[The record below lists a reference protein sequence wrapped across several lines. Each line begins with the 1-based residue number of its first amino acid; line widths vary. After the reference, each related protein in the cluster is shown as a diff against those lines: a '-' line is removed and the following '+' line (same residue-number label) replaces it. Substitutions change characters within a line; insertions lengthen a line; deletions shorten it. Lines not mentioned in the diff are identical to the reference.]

1 MALTKGSIDF
11 KLFKLER
18 SFKQRFNNIG
28 IPITFLFESIMYFLL
43 SSIEILFYFS
53 YLILFY
59 KFNFFWKLTFVTILV
74 IYIMIDMLL
83 YFNIYEYVRKINMKK
98 TFIYNKESQTLE
110 EVKALYKNDDGK
122 MIAEIVKTNNT
133 ETLDEL
139 KSQKRKLSKFQ
150 NKYNSKDK
158 EEIDKI
164 KSEIK
169 NYPEKIIIEKNV
181 YRELD
186 KEVEYYKTKK
196 RMESTPTLIH
206 SVLPLALIIIS
217 IITGLIHNFKI
228 FNLKIPIEISYLLIL
243 LLLIMIKIQCT
254 VYFSKKILDHE
265 KKSREEEVKEEI
277 YSLIKNKSS
286 E

>member
-1 MALTKGSIDF
+1 
-11 KLFKLER
+11 
-18 SFKQRFNNIG
+18 
-28 IPITFLFESIMYFLL
+28 
-43 SSIEILFYFS
+43 
-53 YLILFY
+53 
-59 KFNFFWKLTFVTILV
+59 
-74 IYIMIDMLL
+74 
-83 YFNIYEYVRKINMKK
+83 MKK

-164 KSEIK
+164 KSKIK
-169 NYPEKIIIEKNV
+169 NYHEKIIIEKNV

-243 LLLIMIKIQCT
+243 LLLIMIKIQFT

>member
-1 MALTKGSIDF
+1 MTKGSIDF

-28 IPITFLFESIMYFLL
+28 IPITFLFESIIYFLL

-74 IYIMIDMLL
+74 IYIMVDILL

-139 KSQKRKLSKFQ
+139 KSQKRKFSKFQ

-164 KSEIK
+164 KSKIK
-169 NYPEKIIIEKNV
+169 NYHEKIIIEKNV

-243 LLLIMIKIQCT
+243 LLLIMIKIQFT